1 MTYPEK
7 NNDLS
12 YCEIVTY
19 KVGDKLKTFCG
30 KILKDDNE
38 QNAFYSFPILFS
50 EDYKKDKSLFF
61 SG

>member
-50 EDYKKDKSLFF
+50 EDYQKDYS
-61 SG
+61 

>member
-1 MTYPEK
+1 MTYPKK

-19 KVGDKLKTFCG
+19 EVGDKLKTFCG

-38 QNAFYSFPILFS
+38 QDAFYSFPILFS
-50 EDYKKDKSLFF
+50 ENYQQDYS
-61 SG
+61 

>member
-19 KVGDKLKTFCG
+19 KIEDKLKTFCG
-30 KILKDDNE
+30 KILKDNNE
-38 QNAFYSFPILFS
+38 QDVFYSFPILFS
-50 EDYKKDKSLFF
+50 ENYQQDYS
-61 SG
+61 